1 MVNLVLLGGKVL
13 FLLFLYL
20 FIYMV
25 VRAAR
30 LDMKVSSGRSMAV
43 SPAATAPVAGSVGR
57 AGRSATAGRG
67 TAAPAVGALVAEA
80 GAWALVVEQSPHA
93 HEGWAF
99 VIPPGARMVAG
110 RAPDT
115 DIHLPDTFVSS
126 RHARVEARPDGVLVE
141 DLGST
146 NGTFVNGT
154 EIEGTV
160 LMGPGDTLAVGD
172 STFRVEAR
180 G

>member
-13 FLLFLYL
+13 FLLLLYL

-25 VRAAR
+25 VRSAGR
-30 LDMKVSSGRSMAV
+30 DMKSSSARSIAAQ
-43 SPAATAPVAGSVGR
+43 SGATAPVAVAPGPVTLG
-57 AGRSATAGRG
+57 GG
-67 TAAPAVGALVAEA
+67 AAEAARLPPA

-93 HEGWAF
+93 TKGWAF
-99 VIPPGARMVAG
+99 VIPPGAQMIAG

-126 RHARVEARPDGVLVE
+126 HHARVEARTNGVVVE
-141 DLGST
+141 DLDST
-146 NGTFVNGT
+146 NGTFVNGE
-154 EIEGTV
+154 EIAGAV

>member
-13 FLLFLYL
+13 FLLLLYL

-25 VRAAR
+25 VRSAAR
-30 LDMKVSSGRSMAV
+30 DMKASSVRSMAL
-43 SPAATAPVAGSVGR
+43 SSGATAPVAAALPVD
-57 AGRSATAGRG
+57 RG
-67 TAAPAVGALVAEA
+67 PAAVKDARRPLPDVVRPDV
-80 GAWALVVEQSPHA
+80 GAWALVVAQSPHA
-93 HEGWAF
+93 REGWAF
-99 VIPPGARMVAG
+99 VIPPGARMIAG

-126 RHARVEARPDGVLVE
+126 HHARVEARSNGVVVE

-146 NGTFVNGT
+146 NGTFVNGA
-154 EIEGTV
+154 EISGAV
-160 LMGPGDTLAVGD
+160 LMGAGDTLAVGD

>member
-1 MVNLVLLGGKVL
+1 MVNLVLLGGKVV
-13 FLLFLYL
+13 FLLLLYL

-25 VRAAR
+25 VRSAGRDMKSSAAR
-30 LDMKVSSGRSMAV
+30 SIATQSG
-43 SPAATAPVAGSVGR
+43 ATAPVAVAPGPVTLGGGAAEGVRRPS
-57 AGRSATAGRG
+57 AGVAG
-67 TAAPAVGALVAEA
+67 PDA

-93 HEGWAF
+93 REGWAF
-99 VIPPGARMVAG
+99 VIPPGAQMIAG

-126 RHARVEARPDGVLVE
+126 HHARVEARTNGVVVE
-141 DLGST
+141 DLDST
-146 NGTFVNGT
+146 NGTFVNGE
-154 EIEGTV
+154 EIAGAV